1 LSNSDTWHKVK
12 EARVRERILPLLLCA
27 GLMTLAGCATTE
39 TVLLDLKGPG
49 PSADVKAGKT
59 ESLRVAV
66 LPFEDTRPDKSR
78 LGIRT
83 HYWTGSVTYFRV
95 SGGQPVDK
103 LTQFVAD
110 YLTLKG
116 WQAEVARRGGAG
128 SSGADVILSA
138 KVLLGDG
145 DAASWLFRTN
155 LVVKAKFDVEA
166 LNVADGS
173 IVRMTLSGDGSDGFF
188 WFGPDEMED
197 LIRDVLVQMLDQFLA
212 TTKVDNKRLV
222 LK

>member
-1 LSNSDTWHKVK
+1 M
-12 EARVRERILPLLLCA
+12 RERILPLLFCA

-39 TVLLDLKGPG
+39 TVLLDLKAPG

-59 ESLRVAV
+59 ESLRVIV
-66 LPFEDTRPDKSR
+66 TPMEDTRPDKSR

-83 HYWTGSVTYFRV
+83 HYWTASVTYYRG
-95 SGGQPVDK
+95 SGDK
-103 LTQFVAD
+103 PIDQVTQFVAD

-116 WQAEVARRGGAG
+116 WQAEVGRRGGAG
-128 SSGADVILSA
+128 SSGADVILSG

-155 LVVKAKFDVEA
+155 LVVKAKFALEA

-173 IVRMTLSGDGSDGFF
+173 IVRMTLNGDGTDGFF

-197 LIRDVLVQMLDQFLA
+197 LIRDVLVQMLDQFVA
-212 TTKVDNKRLV
+212 TTKVDGKVLRL
-222 LK
+222 K